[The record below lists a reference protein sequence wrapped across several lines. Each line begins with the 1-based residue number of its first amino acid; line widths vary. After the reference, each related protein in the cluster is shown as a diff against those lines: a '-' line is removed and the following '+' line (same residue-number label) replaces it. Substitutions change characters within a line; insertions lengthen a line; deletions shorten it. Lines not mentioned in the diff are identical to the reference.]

1 MPTERKK
8 RQHLG
13 STTTRCPCAIRQQLS
28 LECTCIVGEQ
38 MSSHKGT
45 FTYMR
50 EWRPSFSKNPL
61 EDSHGAPHALQSLCS
76 LPTPPALRLLPPA
89 VLVLLLF
96 EPCSEVLLL
105 LLWGCW
111 RFDASLVPAAKLTPD
126 VCRTGAINLD
136 AATRVTDDRAPNGL
150 EVGAR
155 AAAPPETTPPPEP
168 VSGPCA
174 ATPEEESPLPPST
187 GFGKLMPWKLAVKF
201 LPKLPMPCW
210 KP

>member
-1 MPTERKK
+1 
-8 RQHLG
+8 
-13 STTTRCPCAIRQQLS
+13 
-28 LECTCIVGEQ
+28 

-61 EDSHGAPHALQSLCS
+61 EDSHGAPHALQSLSS
-76 LPTPPALRLLPPA
+76 LPLVVPTPPALRLLPPA
-89 VLVLLLF
+89 VLVLLLLL
-96 EPCSEVLLL
+96 LLL

-111 RFDASLVPAAKLTPD
+111 RFDESLIPAAKLTPD

-136 AATRVTDDRAPNGL
+136 AATDDRAPNGL

-174 ATPEEESPLPPST
+174 VTPEEWSPPPST